1 MPRDR
6 LKNLTKRVECRPVLW
21 SRMWK
26 ARDLDGISFIRG
38 ENLDETVDLFFDEKK
53 KKGNNGNRDLHRII
67 DGKSTRL
74 FILFF
79 RNFIH
84 FPILFL
90 FFFLHLKIFHFSNFK
105 YKNNFFF
112 SKNTLVYH
120 YTNFKS
126 NYIVKNYILIIFTQN
141 SNIFL
146 ANNSLKFYNDICL
159 IRWSNLSFLNFNL
172 IQSR

>member
-1 MPRDR
+1 M
-6 LKNLTKRVECRPVLW
+6 
-21 SRMWK
+21 
-26 ARDLDGISFIRG
+26 
-38 ENLDETVDLFFDEKK
+38 DLFFDEKK

-79 RNFIH
+79 V
-84 FPILFL
+84 ILFIFQ
-90 FFFLHLKIFHFSNFK
+90 FFFSPFSYLKIFHFSNFK

-112 SKNTLVYH
+112 SKNSLVYH

-159 IRWSNLSFLNFNL
+159 MIKFIVPEL
-172 IQSR
+172 

>member
-79 RNFIH
+79 V
-84 FPILFL
+84 ILFIFQ
-90 FFFLHLKIFHFSNFK
+90 FFFSPFSTFENFPLFEFQIQK
-105 YKNNFFF
+105 QFFF
-112 SKNTLVYH
+112 SKNSLIYH

-159 IRWSNLSFLNFNL
+159 MIKFIVPEL
-172 IQSR
+172 

>member
-1 MPRDR
+1 M
-6 LKNLTKRVECRPVLW
+6 
-21 SRMWK
+21 
-26 ARDLDGISFIRG
+26 
-38 ENLDETVDLFFDEKK
+38 DLFFDEKK

-79 RNFIH
+79 IFNFIH

-126 NYIVKNYILIIFTQN
+126 NYK
-141 SNIFL
+141 
-146 ANNSLKFYNDICL
+146 
-159 IRWSNLSFLNFNL
+159 LNF
-172 IQSR
+172 

>member
-1 MPRDR
+1 M
-6 LKNLTKRVECRPVLW
+6 
-21 SRMWK
+21 
-26 ARDLDGISFIRG
+26 
-38 ENLDETVDLFFDEKK
+38 DLFFDEKK

-90 FFFLHLKIFHFSNFK
+90 SFFLFENFPLFEFQIQK
-105 YKNNFFF
+105 QFFF
-112 SKNTLVYH
+112 SKNSLLYH

-126 NYIVKNYILIIFTQN
+126 NYK
-141 SNIFL
+141 
-146 ANNSLKFYNDICL
+146 
-159 IRWSNLSFLNFNL
+159 LNF
-172 IQSR
+172 

>member
-1 MPRDR
+1 M
-6 LKNLTKRVECRPVLW
+6 
-21 SRMWK
+21 
-26 ARDLDGISFIRG
+26 
-38 ENLDETVDLFFDEKK
+38 DLFFDEKK

-79 RNFIH
+79 V
-84 FPILFL
+84 ILFIFQ
-90 FFFLHLKIFHFSNFK
+90 FFFSPFSYLKIFHFSNFK

-112 SKNTLVYH
+112 SKNSLVYH

-126 NYIVKNYILIIFTQN
+126 NYIVKNYTLIIFTQN

-159 IRWSNLSFLNFNL
+159 MIKFIVPEL
-172 IQSR
+172 